1 TIDTTDILKWA
12 NEKGEFIRKPSSFRN
27 WITADGSSGFKAE
40 AGRYHLY
47 VSLAC
52 PWAHRTLIVRQLK
65 GLEDVITF
73 NVVDYHMGPNGW
85 RFNPAVE
92 GATPDTVNGFSMI
105 REVYFK
111 VDPDYSG
118 RFTIPVLYDKVN
130 GTIVDNESSEIIRM
144 LNTEFNCIYSCYTI
158 LTQGINNGVYRAG
171 FATAQDAYDKAVR
184 EVFESLDCVE
194 GILSTQRYLTGASIT
209 EADVRL
215 YTTLVR
221 FDPVYVGHFKCN
233 KKRIVDYPNIWG
245 YLRDLYNTPGFGS
258 TTNRYHIEHHYQK
271 TSVKQKRTCY

>member
-1 TIDTTDILKWA
+1 
-12 NEKGEFIRKPSSFRN
+12 
-27 WITADGSSGFKAE
+27 
-40 AGRYHLY
+40 
-47 VSLAC
+47 
-52 PWAHRTLIVRQLK
+52 LK

-130 GTIVDNESSEIIRM
+130 GTIVDNESSEIIR
-144 LNTEFNCIYSCYTI
+144 
-158 LTQGINNGVYRAG
+158 INNGVYRAG

-258 TTNRYHIEHHYQK
+258 TTNRYHIEHHYQ
-271 TSVKQKRTCY
+271 

>member
-1 TIDTTDILKWA
+1 
-12 NEKGEFIRKPSSFRN
+12 
-27 WITADGSSGFKAE
+27 
-40 AGRYHLY
+40 
-47 VSLAC
+47 
-52 PWAHRTLIVRQLK
+52 
-65 GLEDVITF
+65 
-73 NVVDYHMGPNGW
+73 MGPNGW

-111 VDPDYSG
+111 VDPDYTG
-118 RFTIPVLYDKVN
+118 RFTVPVLYDKVN
-130 GTIVDNESSEIIRM
+130 GTIVNNESSEIIRM
-144 LNTEFNCIYSCYTI
+144 LNTEFNEFCATPEAKALDLYPTDLRDTINELNEWIYP
-158 LTQGINNGVYRAG
+158 GINNGVYRAG

-184 EVFESLDCVE
+184 EVFESLDRVE
-194 GILSTQRYLTGASIT
+194 GILSTKRYLTGPSIT

-258 TTNRYHIEHHYQK
+258 TTNRYHIEHHYQESHLQINPHAIVAIGPDIDYTTPHDRATK
-271 TSVKQKRTCY
+271 FN